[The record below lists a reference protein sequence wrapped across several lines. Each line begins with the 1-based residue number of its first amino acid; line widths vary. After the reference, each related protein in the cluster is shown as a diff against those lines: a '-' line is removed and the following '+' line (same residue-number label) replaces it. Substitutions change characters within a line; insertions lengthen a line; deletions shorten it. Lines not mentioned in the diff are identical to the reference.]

1 MKKGRCRIKTTDPV
15 GTRIKALIDERC
27 DMHELIARLGA
38 TYCTVYRW
46 IKGECRPEADNL
58 RLLAGILQTTP
69 EALLATEVADM
80 LTLDQIANMAVTTY
94 IGTQWSSY
102 GKLKCY
108 IDTHGGQLPPRPK
121 REGGLCEKA

>member
-15 GTRIKALIDERC
+15 GMRIKALIDERC
-27 DMHELIARLGA
+27 DMHELITRLGA
-38 TYCTVYRW
+38 TYFTVYRW
-46 IKGECRPEADNL
+46 IKGECRPEAENL
-58 RLLAGILQTTP
+58 QLLAGILQTTP
-69 EALLATEVADM
+69 EALLATEAADV

-121 REGGLCEKA
+121 RKGGQCEKA